1 MIIKNCA
8 IAAILATTLV
18 ATMAI
23 TADIAFAYEENQAVS
38 QVNDCSNGE
47 LPLNVFCSNTA
58 SQIQGEENSAA
69 LTSEQTFRGE
79 EVNEISPV
87 ASQQDLVEEDTTA
100 PAGQQS
106 INPLIVLPH

>member
-8 IAAILATTLV
+8 VAAILATTLV

-23 TADIAFAYEENQAVS
+23 TADTAFAYEENQAVS
-38 QVNDCSNGE
+38 QVNDCGNGE

-58 SQIQGEENSAA
+58 SQIQGEKNSAA
-69 LTSEQTFRGE
+69 LTSEQTFRE